1 MDKHLAV
8 VVMAAGKGTR
18 MKNPGMA
25 KVMYTINDRPLVEWV
40 VDLAE
45 NLQSSRTVVIVGWQK
60 ETVMDHLVRRYPSVI
75 CVEQNPQ
82 LGTGHAVM
90 QAEPALRG
98 YTGDVLVLSGDV
110 PMLRPETARALIQEH
125 REAKASITIL
135 TAVID
140 APIGYGRI
148 VRDQAGLVR
157 AIVEEKDAT
166 PEERAIHEI
175 NSGIYVFNAQDLFD
189 GLKHIT
195 TNNSQGEY
203 YLTDVVHYSF
213 RNNLR
218 VVAVVA
224 HDAIEVGGINTVEQL
239 EEARRILEGK
249 GS

>member
-25 KVMYTINDRPLVEWV
+25 KVMYTINNRPLVEWV
-40 VDLAE
+40 VALAE
-45 NLQSSRTVVIVGWQK
+45 NLQSSRTVIIVGWQK
-60 ETVMDHLVRRYPSVI
+60 DTVIDHLARRYPSVI
-75 CVEQNPQ
+75 CVEQHPQ

-90 QAEPALRG
+90 QAEPSLHG
-98 YTGDVLVLSGDV
+98 HSGDVLVLSGDV
-110 PMLRPETARALIQEH
+110 PMLRLETARSLIDEH
-125 REAKASITIL
+125 RTSGASVTVL

-140 APIGYGRI
+140 NPTGYGRI
-148 VRDQAGLVR
+148 VRDKAGLVR

-166 PEERAIHEI
+166 PEERAIREI
-175 NSGIYVFNAQDLFD
+175 NSGIYVFNAPALFD

-203 YLTDVVHYSF
+203 YLTDVVQYGC

-218 VVAVVA
+218 VVAVVV
-224 HDAIEVGGINTVEQL
+224 HDAVEVGGINTVEQL

>member
-1 MDKHLAV
+1 M
-8 VVMAAGKGTR
+8 
-18 MKNPGMA
+18 
-25 KVMYTINDRPLVEWV
+25 
-40 VDLAE
+40 
-45 NLQSSRTVVIVGWQK
+45 
-60 ETVMDHLVRRYPSVI
+60 
-75 CVEQNPQ
+75 
-82 LGTGHAVM
+82 
-90 QAEPALRG
+90 
-98 YTGDVLVLSGDV
+98 
-110 PMLRPETARALIQEH
+110 
-125 REAKASITIL
+125 
-135 TAVID
+135 ID
-140 APIGYGRI
+140 APTGYGRI

-157 AIVEEKDAT
+157 AIVEEKEAT

-175 NSGIYVFNAQDLFD
+175 NSGIYVFNAQALFD

-224 HDAIEVGGINTVEQL
+224 HDAVEVGGINTVEQL